1 MPGPTGEEVIVMNKY
16 NVIKGPCLTEKGD
29 QLQENYGKAV
39 IKVDRKA
46 NKVEIKEAVEQ
57 VFKVKVANVRT
68 SKVRGKLKRVG
79 RHMGRSPDWKKAY
92 ITLKEG
98 TINFL
103 EDL

>member
-1 MPGPTGEEVIVMNKY
+1 MNVY
-16 NVIKGPCLTEKGD
+16 SIIKGPCLTEKGD
-29 QLQENYGKAV
+29 QRQEHFGKAV
-39 IKVDRKA
+39 IKVDRRA
-46 NKVEIKEAVEQ
+46 NKIEIKKAVEE

-68 SKVRGKLKRVG
+68 ATVCGKQKRVG

-98 TINFL
+98 KINFL

>member
-1 MPGPTGEEVIVMNKY
+1 MNKY

-39 IKVDRKA
+39 IKVDMKA